1 MRSPRWLAA
10 LLALLTLV
18 ATACAS
24 EADDDPVAEPP
35 IDATSEAPADG
46 PVEGPNGFVP
56 DAIAWEECGATEC
69 GVLDVPPDSE
79 QPQGKLLPLFITR
92 APPEAERLGAL
103 CVTPGGPGARAAAR
117 AAGLP
122 SHLPGETPPHPT

>member
-35 IDATSEAPADG
+35 IDATSEEPADG

-56 DAIAWEECGATEC
+56 DEIEWEECGATEC
-69 GVLDVPPDSE
+69 GVLDVPLDYE
-79 QPQGKLLPLFITR
+79 QPEGHLLTLFLTR
-92 APPEAERLGAL
+92 APAAGERPGADRETAGAGRR
-103 CVTPGGPGARAAAR
+103 VAVRVSRGGPR
-117 AAGLP
+117 LI
-122 SHLPGETPPHPT
+122 

>member
-35 IDATSEAPADG
+35 IDATPEEPADG
-46 PVEGPNGFVP
+46 PVAGPNGSVP
-56 DAIAWEECGATEC
+56 DEIEWEECGATAC
-69 GVLDVPPDSE
+69 GVLDGQRDYEQDWTTVGEGKSRSRRVDRAGRLISTKKRTYTNKQTSE
-79 QPQGKLLPLFITR
+79 KITQ
-92 APPEAERLGAL
+92 
-103 CVTPGGPGARAAAR
+103 
-117 AAGLP
+117 
-122 SHLPGETPPHPT
+122 

>member
-24 EADDDPVAEPP
+24 EADDDPVAAPP
-35 IDATSEAPADG
+35 IDATPEAPADG

-56 DAIAWEECGATEC
+56 DEIEWEACGDHAN
-69 GVLDVPPDSE
+69 GAVDVPLDYDHPDGN
-79 QPQGKLLPLFITR
+79 QTTLLFTS
-92 APPEAERLGAL
+92 APPEGVRLRRRHGD
-103 CVTPGGPGARAAAR
+103 PKWRARV
-117 AAGLP
+117 GK
-122 SHLPGETPPHPT
+122 

>member
-35 IDATSEAPADG
+35 IDATSEEPADG

-56 DAIAWEECGATEC
+56 DEIEWEECGATEC
-69 GVLDVPPDSE
+69 GVPDVPPDYE
-79 QPQGKLLPLFITR
+79 QPEGKLLTLFIPR
-92 APPEAERLGAL
+92 APAEGERTAEGR
-103 CVTPGGPGARAAAR
+103 GGEEG
-117 AAGLP
+117 G
-122 SHLPGETPPHPT
+122 